1 MKLYDTFMDHDPRII
16 PNNLDAQ
23 YVGRAVRIVQE
34 QMADAVQVCVT
45 PAGVDL
51 DLFKFNSRR
60 RAEMIVAAV
69 FSETFREYVEL

>member
-1 MKLYDTFMDHDPRII
+1 MTKIRE
-16 PNNLDAQ
+16 NALDAQ
-23 YVGRAVRIVQE
+23 YVGRAVQIVQE

-69 FSETFREYVEL
+69 FSETFREYEL

>member
-1 MKLYDTFMDHDPRII
+1 MDHDPRII
-16 PNNLDAQ
+16 PNNLDAN
-23 YVGRAVRIVQE
+23 VGRAVRIVQE

-69 FSETFREYVEL
+69 FSETFREDVEL